1 MSQKTPKRP
10 SGLYEEPISRA
21 LRRELAELEADGAFM
36 ERRHLSGADSAHLL
50 ARSLHH
56 RLLHALSGFSKVED
70 QVELANAVTSLLA
83 ERASKSGATL
93 EDQVDEPFEELRGLL
108 VEKPQGLAE
117 AALPTRPAV
126 PLSMSELLVNSR
138 HDLSIGPEIKKELAS
153 ADRVDLLCS
162 FLKWSGFR
170 VLEPAL
176 REFLQRC
183 PGGMRVLTTAYMGAT
198 ERRALDELS
207 KLGAQ
212 VRVSFDTRR
221 TRLHAKAWLFH
232 RDSGFTTAFVGS
244 SNLSAAAMLDGME
257 WNVRLSNQD
266 NPAIVRKFHTT
277 IDHYWS
283 DVDFQHYDHEVHGEM
298 FDDAVR
304 NQKRA
309 HNRLLAAIKV
319 YPRPH
324 QEEILDELAAERD
337 NGHKRNLVVAAT
349 GTGKTVVAAFD
360 YKRLR
365 KEADSDLKLL
375 FVAHRREIL
384 DQSMTT
390 FQAVLGD
397 PAFGE
402 RLVGG
407 EVPVRGTHVFA
418 SVQSLNEDRLAGV
431 ASDEYDVVIVDE
443 FHHAAAPTY
452 ERLLNHV
459 RPQILLGLTA
469 TPERADGKSVLGWFD
484 GRIAS
489 EMRLWKALDQ
499 DLLVPFQYF
508 GVSDGTDLRKVKWTP
523 KGYDAAALRDLYTGG
538 HRWADLVVREVERKV
553 ADVSKM
559 KAIGFCVDIAHA
571 EFMADRFNDVGITSI
586 AVSSKTSKDERDDA
600 LRQLAQGTI
609 RVVFCVDLFNEGVD
623 VPNIDTVLF
632 LRPTESATVFLQQL
646 GRGLRHAEDK
656 DCLTVLDFIGYA
668 NKRFRFDARFRAILG
683 GTRRQI
689 QQHVERGF
697 PLLPSGCSIN
707 LDRQAQNAVIEN
719 IQASLGL
726 GHRGLAEDLASL
738 GPGTSL
744 ADFLHHA
751 DVDLEDVYDRP
762 GRCWTSL
769 RRQAGFGVEA
779 GGPRRA
785 KFENALSRMLH
796 VDDNA
801 RVQALLN
808 LLGSEQAPFGKE
820 DDWTQRDLFVLLGQS
835 NAPLAEMSDAWRELW
850 DDHDIRVE
858 LLQFLE
864 LLGDRLRHLSF
875 PIDGDVPLRAHATY
889 SLDEVMAAIDER
901 DRRGAVRRLR
911 EGVFYSEKLNS
922 DFLFVTLE
930 KSEGE
935 YSPTTMYNDHPISP
949 TRFHWESQSN
959 THADTK
965 TGQRYVNHEARD
977 GTVHLFVRQRRKDE
991 RGITMPYVFLGPC
1004 RYVEHTGGRP
1014 MQVIWELER
1023 PMPSWLYQEVKV
1035 AAG

>member
-1 MSQKTPKRP
+1 MSEKQSKRP
-10 SGLYEEPISRA
+10 SGLYEEPVSRA
-21 LRRELAELEADGAFM
+21 LRRELAEIEAGGGDV
-36 ERRHLSGADSAHLL
+36 ERRDLSGTDSAHLL

-56 RLLHALSGFSKVED
+56 RLVHALTGLTKIAD
-70 QVELANAVTSLLA
+70 QVELTNSVIALLA
-83 ERASKSGATL
+83 ERASKSGARL
-93 EDQVDEPFEELRGLL
+93 EDQIDAPFEELRGLL
-108 VEKPQGLAE
+108 MEQPKGLAE
-117 AALPTRPAV
+117 ARLPVRPSV

-170 VLEPAL
+170 VLEPAI
-176 REFLQRC
+176 REFLERR
-183 PGGMRVLTTAYMGAT
+183 PGKLRVLTTAYMGAT
-198 ERRALDELS
+198 ERRALDAFS

-212 VRVSFDTRR
+212 VKVSLDTRR

-257 WNVRLSNQD
+257 WNVRLSHQD
-266 NPAIVRKFHTT
+266 NSAIVRKFQTT
-277 IDHYWS
+277 IEHYWS
-283 DVDFQHYDHEVHGEM
+283 DVDFQDYAHDIHAEI
-298 FDDAVR
+298 FDEAIR
-304 NQKRA
+304 NQKQA
-309 HNRLLAAIKV
+309 HQRILTALKV

-324 QEEILDELAAERD
+324 QVEILDELAAERD

-349 GTGKTVVAAFD
+349 GTGKTVVAALD
-360 YKRLR
+360 YQRLR
-365 KEADSDLKLL
+365 KQAGRDLRLL
-375 FVAHRREIL
+375 FVAHRREII
-384 DQSMTT
+384 DQSMNT

-402 RLVGG
+402 RLIAGD
-407 EVPVRGTHVFA
+407 VPVKGNHVFA
-418 SVQSLNEDRLAGV
+418 SVQSLSEERLSGISPDA
-431 ASDEYDVVIVDE
+431 YDVLIVDE

-452 ERLLNHV
+452 ERLLQHFE
-459 RPQILLGLTA
+459 PQILLGLTA
-469 TPERADGKSVLGWFD
+469 TPERTDGKSVLGWFD

-489 EMRLWKALDQ
+489 ELRLWKALDQ

-508 GVSDGTDLRKVKWTP
+508 GVSDGTNLRDVKWTP
-523 KGYDAAALRDLYTGG
+523 KGYDSASLRALYTGG
-538 HRWADLVVREVERKV
+538 HRWADLVIREVERKV
-553 ADVSKM
+553 ADVTKM

-571 EFMADRFNDVGITSI
+571 EFMADRFNAVGIPSV
-586 AVSSKTSKDERDDA
+586 AVSSKTSQAERENS
-600 LRQLAQGTI
+600 LRKLTQGGI
-609 RVVFCVDLFNEGVD
+609 RVIFCVDLFNEGVD
-623 VPNIDTVLF
+623 IPHIDTVLF

-646 GRGLRHAEDK
+646 GRGLRHAENK

-689 QQHVERGF
+689 QRQVERGF

-707 LDRQAQNAVIEN
+707 LDRHAQNAIVEN

-726 GHRGLAEDLASL
+726 GHRGLAEDLAGL
-738 GPGTSL
+738 GPDTSL
-744 ADFLHHA
+744 ASFLRHA
-751 DVDLEDVYDRP
+751 DVDLEDIYDRP
-762 GRCWTSL
+762 GRCWTSI
-769 RRQAGFGVEA
+769 RRQAGFSVGA

-796 VDDNA
+796 VDDNM
-801 RVQALLN
+801 RIQALGN
-808 LLGSEQAPFGKE
+808 LLSSNQCPVARE
-820 DDWTQRDLFVLLGQS
+820 DDWVQRDLFVLLGLS
-835 NAPLAEMSDAWRELW
+835 NEPLAAMNETWRELW
-850 DDHDIRVE
+850 GDEDIRDE
-858 LLQFLE
+858 LTQLLA

-875 PIDGDVPLRAHATY
+875 PLEGNLPLRVHATY
-889 SLDEVMAAIDER
+889 SLDEVLAVLNER
-901 DRRGAVRRLR
+901 DRRGAIRRLR
-911 EGVFYSEKLNS
+911 EGVFYSENLNS

-935 YSPTTMYNDHPISP
+935 YSPSTMYNDYPISP

-959 THADTK
+959 THAETR
-965 TGQRYVNHEARD
+965 TGQRYIHHSATGGQVY
-977 GTVHLFVRQRRKDE
+977 LFVRQRKKDE
-991 RGITMPYVFLGPC
+991 RGITTPYVFLGPC
-1004 RYVEHTGGRP
+1004 CYVEHAGERP
-1014 MQVIWELER
+1014 MQIIWEMER